1 MAVLHASTAGPSSSR
16 PSASLQ
22 ERASRWL
29 RGIDRPSWRRFF
41 LALLGLGASFFLALY
56 ASVLRASGFYP
67 AGAAVA
73 AISLL
78 LAAIVAVKIVPQLA
92 RRTVLQRWM
101 VKIHYDVTREGLVYL
116 LVIAVVVIAAL
127 NTGNNLLFIILAS
140 LLAGVLVSGIASQA
154 VLAGLDLELALPEHI
169 FASRPI
175 LSRLQV
181 HNRKWMFPSFSVTI
195 SGAAEAPARRARKFR
210 QAPAPPV
217 LGRQVPIRSSLRR
230 LLRRVAGKRGDGSI
244 VGPGPATKVA
254 AGHTG
259 SAPPILPDPVY
270 LPCIPRHAAV
280 AEHVELRFPRR
291 GRYAQDGFEV
301 STRFPFSLLRKTRRI
316 AARQEILVLPDV
328 EPTEEFYEILPLIS
342 GELESSFKGR
352 GHDLYAIRDYQ
363 ESDSARHLD
372 WKASAKVLELKVREF
387 TREDERRVTLVFDAD
402 LPGNGDVPAAAFW
415 RPATSAPGNDERCVA
430 QFERAVNL
438 SACLAWHFYEID
450 AQMRFVTQ
458 GFETPMAPAAEVVY
472 ATLEALALVEPKWL
486 DGPDRPN
493 RVGPGE
499 GRDIGGSALL
509 AQLATGERGFNIV
522 VTSRPRGSIP
532 TSLWESSY
540 MVFADSL

>member
-1 MAVLHASTAGPSSSR
+1 MSTLD
-16 PSASLQ
+16 PSASV
-22 ERASRWL
+22 ASRSRLAASVRERTRQWL
-29 RGIDRPSWRRFF
+29 QGIDRVSWRRFF
-41 LALLGLGASFFLALY
+41 LALLGLGISFFLALY
-56 ASVLRASGFYP
+56 AAALRESGRYQ

-101 VKIHYDVTREGLVYL
+101 VKVHYDVTREGLVYL
-116 LVIAVVVIAAL
+116 LVIVVVVIAAL

-154 VLAGLDLELALPEHI
+154 VLADLELEFALPEHI

-175 LSRLQV
+175 LSRLKV
-181 HNRKWMFPSFSVTI
+181 HNGKWIFPSFSVTI
-195 SGAAEAPARRARKFR
+195 SGATKEPARRARR
-210 QAPAPPV
+210 
-217 LGRQVPIRSSLRR
+217 GRATAAAYQHADRPRR
-230 LLRRVAGKRGDGSI
+230 
-244 VGPGPATKVA
+244 
-254 AGHTG
+254 
-259 SAPPILPDPVY
+259 ILDDPVY
-270 LPCIPRHAAV
+270 LPYVPRHASV
-280 AEHVELRFPRR
+280 TEIVELCFPRR
-291 GRYAQDGFEV
+291 GRYSQDGFEV
-301 STRFPFSLLRKTRRI
+301 STRFPFSLLRKTHRI

-328 EPTEEFYEILPLIS
+328 EPPEEFYEILPLIS
-342 GELESSFKGR
+342 GELESFFKGR

-372 WKASAKVLELKVREF
+372 WKASAKALELKVREF

-402 LPGNGDVPAAAFW
+402 WSCSGGVLTAASPHTESSGH
-415 RPATSAPGNDERCVA
+415 RSDEKSAA
-430 QFERAVNL
+430 QFEKAVNFC
-438 SACLAWHFYEID
+438 ACLAWHFYEID

-472 ATLEALALVEPKWL
+472 PALEALALME
-486 DGPDRPN
+486 PN
-493 RVGPGE
+493 RSDNRPRGLSVGE
-499 GRDIGGSALL
+499 GGHTAASALL
-509 AQLATGERGFNIV
+509 SQLAAGERGFNIV
-522 VTSRPRGSIP
+522 LTSRPRGSIP